1 MGSASSMITNIAQT
15 RRLRVAFRVI
25 SARQAQVFTF
35 TSSFTSPTHSGPAMT
50 AVLSPKDLLRKENIM
65 AQLDDDHIA

>member
-1 MGSASSMITNIAQT
+1 MTTNIAQT
-15 RRLRVAFRVI
+15 RRLRVASKVVPPAK
-25 SARQAQVFTF
+25 SQVFTF
-35 TSSFTSPTHSGPAMT
+35 TSSFTSLTLPGPAMT

>member
-1 MGSASSMITNIAQT
+1 MITNIAQT
-15 RRLRVAFRVI
+15 RRLRVACKAVPPAQ
-25 SARQAQVFTF
+25 SQVFTF
-35 TSSFTSPTHSGPAMT
+35 TSSFISPTDSGPAMT